1 MSQQRYSTQRIDHL
15 GIVAGICKE
24 IDLSGQ
30 IDEMI
35 GPTGRKVTVGE
46 ATEAMILNALGFV
59 GRALY
64 LSPEFFHNKPVG
76 ILIREGLTP
85 EDLNDDTLGRALDKL
100 YQRGVTEVFAKVAS
114 HALDVYGI
122 KHQFYHID
130 STSFSFHG
138 EYEDER
144 YGGIRITRGY
154 SKEKRPDLK
163 QAVVSLICTYK
174 SSIPCWFEALDG
186 NSSDKNEF
194 RRIIKRYVQ
203 QLEEGEDPYFIAD
216 SALYTKENIEELSQV
231 KWVSRVPE
239 SIKEARD
246 LQERVGIEEMSPLPQ
261 EGYYYKEEEVEYG
274 GVRQRWILIY
284 SKKRYDREV
293 KGLEKKI
300 NKERERAEK
309 KVWHLA
315 NREFEGVEDGRREID
330 QIRKKL
336 KYHTVR
342 YHFKQVRHYKRR
354 GRPKEGDEYQIR
366 WKVEGKVEEDEDK
379 INKELSRKGKFILAT
394 NELDREKLPAER
406 VLDGYKGQGVSVE
419 RGFRFLKDPLF
430 FADGLFLKNPERI
443 MAMLMVMGLALL
455 VYALAERKLREQL
468 KRKGESIPNQVGKPT
483 QSPTMRRVFQMFEGI
498 DILEVKRGRRK
509 IRMVVNL
516 RPVHRKIIRLMGKE
530 VQKCYFLEE

>member
-1 MSQQRYSTQRIDHL
+1 MSHQRYSTQRLDHL
-15 GIVAGICKE
+15 GIVSGICKE

-76 ILIREGLTP
+76 ILIREGLTA

-144 YGGIRITRGY
+144 YGGIKITRGY
-154 SKEKRPDLK
+154 SREKRPDLK

-186 NSSDKNEF
+186 NSSDKKEF
-194 RRIIKRYVQ
+194 KRIIKRYIQ

-239 SIKEARD
+239 SIKEVRD
-246 LQERVGIEEMSPLPQ
+246 LQERTEIEEMSPLPQ

-300 NKERERAEK
+300 NKEREKAEK
-309 KVWHLA
+309 KVWHLG
-315 NREFEGVEDGRREID
+315 NREFEGLEDGQREID
-330 QIRKKL
+330 QICKKL

-354 GRPKEGDEYQIR
+354 GRPKEGDEYEIR

-379 INKELSRKGKFILAT
+379 INKELRRKGKFILAT

-455 VYALAERKLREQL
+455 VYALAERKLREEL

-509 IRMVVNL
+509 RRMVVNL

-530 VQKCYFLEE
+530 VEKCYFLEE